1 MSVKVLIAD
10 DQSLVRTGF
19 RMILES
25 DPGISVVGEAANGE
39 QAVSGV
45 TRLAPDVVLMD
56 VRMPDMD
63 GIEATRRIRDSGS
76 EARVLAHHVRPRR
89 VRVRGPARRR
99 QRLPAQGHT
108 CRAASRRGASG
119 R

>member
-10 DQSLVRTGF
+10 DQSLVRTGS

-39 QAVSGV
+39 QAVNGV
-45 TRLAPDVVLMD
+45 ARLAPDVVLMD

-63 GIEATRRIRDSGS
+63 GIEATRRIREAGS
-76 EARVLAHHVRPRR
+76 EARVLVLTKFDLDAYV
-89 VRVRGPARRR
+89 
-99 QRLPAQGHT
+99 
-108 CRAASRRGASG
+108 
-119 R
+119 